1 MEKRIVLKI
10 HKVPKVRDDCVGVVR
25 ISPEAEDI
33 VRQLERETGLSAR
46 NIVSQIIIQGSEMVS
61 VEEVR

>member
-1 MEKRIVLKI
+1 MTVSES
-10 HKVPKVRDDCVGVVR
+10 R